1 MSKNRIV
8 LEGFL
13 GADPEMKMTTNNRK
27 RSTMTLATNE
37 EYKNA
42 QGETVKD
49 TQWHQL
55 IAWGKLAELASS
67 FKKGDR
73 MQVAGKL
80 GYRQYEDKKGQQRT
94 VAEIT
99 VLEIAEKKTRV
110 SVDLG
115 ADNEHG

>member
-1 MSKNRIV
+1 
-8 LEGFL
+8 
-13 GADPEMKMTTNNRK
+13 
-27 RSTMTLATNE
+27 
-37 EYKNA
+37 
-42 QGETVKD
+42 
-49 TQWHQL
+49 
-55 IAWGKLAELASS
+55 
-67 FKKGDR
+67 